1 MSGKRPYGGS
11 IYTLPLTGLGYA
23 ATQVGQWTR
32 NVRGRMRRGRRP
44 TGFPGRRGPARGR
57 RPANRRRPRR
67 PTRSGMRTKKKFHQS
82 ATLSGDGSFSNF
94 SHGFRMLPFYS
105 RGVYKTTRKNV
116 FIKNASA
123 RMTATVGQQSV
134 VLQL

>member
-23 ATQVGQWTR
+23 ATQVAQWTR
-32 NVRGRMRRGRRP
+32 NVKGRMRRGRRP

-57 RPANRRRPRR
+57 RPVNRRRP
-67 PTRSGMRTKKKFHQS
+67 TRTGTRMKKKFHQS

-94 SHGFRMLPFYS
+94 SHGFRMLLQL
-105 RGVYKTTRKNV
+105 RGV
-116 FIKNASA
+116 
-123 RMTATVGQQSV
+123 
-134 VLQL
+134 